1 MGSFL
6 SRPILMVFGYAYP
19 AYECFKAVE
28 KNKPEIEQLL
38 FWCQYWVLVAVFTV
52 GERVGDTFISWLP
65 MYSEAKLAFFIYL
78 WYPKTKGTTYVYN
91 VLLRPYIAKHEK
103 EIDLNLLKLRI
114 KAREIGLLFWEKAA
128 IYGQT
133 RFFEILQYFSS
144 HSASLPHSDQAA
156 AKMETMPVSSSFHSG
171 NLINSYNQ
179 KAVSSDQ
186 AIPQSRSKWRPFRT
200 AASP

>member
-1 MGSFL
+1 
-6 SRPILMVFGYAYP
+6 MVFGYAYP

-38 FWCQYWVLVAVFTV
+38 FWCQYWYGSMLTLLTKVLVAVFTV

-144 HSASLPHSDQAA
+144 HSASLPHSDQFLVI
-156 AKMETMPVSSSFHSG
+156 KLSR
-171 NLINSYNQ
+171 NQ
-179 KAVSSDQ
+179 EANGGRSELQQAHNKALV
-186 AIPQSRSKWRPFRT
+186 
-200 AASP
+200 

>member
-1 MGSFL
+1 
-6 SRPILMVFGYAYP
+6 MVFGYAYP

-52 GERVGDTFISWLP
+52 GERVADTFISWLP

-91 VLLRPYIAKHEK
+91 VLLRPYVAKHEK

-114 KAREIGLLFWEKAA
+114 KAREIGLLFWKKAA

-133 RFFEILQYFSS
+133 RFLEILQYFSS
-144 HSASLPHSDQAA
+144 HSASLPQSDQRRQQQEATEEAGHLQTKSKAA
-156 AKMETMPVSSSFHSG
+156 AKMETMPVSSSFHCG

-179 KAVSSDQ
+179 KAVSSGQ
-186 AIPQSRSKWRPFRT
+186 AIPQSRS
-200 AASP
+200 